1 MWYVLFSNNLW
12 LLLDSGLSILSVE
25 HLKTSLR
32 LQKFKWHKPQAEDWG
47 MWIYSRFCHHQWRRT
62 WASQVGIMLV
72 APSIV
77 GEGVAQAIDWNGGH
91 RNLSWRHGFSSGLK
105 LSVGIQWTFS
115 GHSVDIQWTFSG
127 HSVGEWAKRT
137 HISAVVFLLKH
148 LPVAAAH
155 FRVRGLNVCTHTWLF
170 FPDHLSVFLFFL
182 FLGDTYFF

>member
-62 WASQVGIMLV
+62 WASQVGIMRV

-115 GHSVDIQWTFSG
+115 GHSVDIQLTFSG
-127 HSVGEWAKRT
+127 HSVDIQWENERNELTFRQSCFCWNIYLLLL
-137 HISAVVFLLKH
+137 HIFECV
-148 LPVAAAH
+148 
-155 FRVRGLNVCTHTWLF
+155 
-170 FPDHLSVFLFFL
+170 D
-182 FLGDTYFF
+182 